1 MSLGRVNK
9 RIRLSLSPATFI
21 LTLAMFAGVLG
32 AQRPNKPLERLL
44 EDHWDYSLSV
54 SPVFASTLG
63 DRGNNNKLGDAT
75 LSAIGKHKAHLQTF
89 LARAKRIQTTSTVDR
104 INLSIFTRLIED
116 DLKEIQFETHLIPIT
131 NRWGF
136 HVGFVEL
143 PNRHVFDS
151 VYDYRD
157 YISRLKDY
165 SRFNS
170 ENIALMR
177 EGIKKGMVLPAVV
190 LEGYNETIE
199 PHIVD
204 NPTDSLLYAPFKDFK
219 VDLSAEEQTKL
230 REEAQAA
237 IREAVVPAFQTFLD
251 FMNDEYYPAC
261 TGSIAAST
269 LPNGREYYRYRVKHY
284 TTLDLTPEQVHET
297 GKAEVARIFEEM
309 TAIQNAVNF
318 EGTRDEF
325 VSMLRSDK
333 RFYPT
338 DAESYMKE
346 VAYILKRMDGEL
358 PKLFGRLPR
367 APYGIKVIPD
377 YLAPKTTTAY
387 YSQPS
392 GDGKRAGFYYVNTYN
407 LPSRPLYQLEALSLH
422 EAVPGHH
429 LQLAI
434 QQELEGLPP
443 LRKFNGFTAFVEG
456 WALYAERLGKEVG
469 FYEDPYS
476 DYGRLS
482 MEMWRACRLVVD
494 TGMHYMGWTRQRA
507 IQYMADHTAL
517 SLHNITAEVDRYISW
532 PGQALAYKTGE
543 IAIRTLR
550 KSAEEQ
556 LGDSFDIR
564 EFHDAV
570 LENGSVPLDTL
581 DELITNW
588 IEAKKG
594 NR

>member
-1 MSLGRVNK
+1 MDTKPRTKWN
-9 RIRLSLSPATFI
+9 RFC
-21 LTLAMFAGVLG
+21 LTLLMVILEILIVPGLAD

-44 EDHWDYSLSV
+44 ADHWDYSLSV
-54 SPVFASTLG
+54 SPVFATTLG
-63 DRGNNNKLGDAT
+63 DRGNNDKLGDAT
-75 LSAIGKHKAHLQTF
+75 LASIAKHKATLRAF
-89 LARAKRIQTTSTVDR
+89 LSRAERIEAETTVDR
-104 INLSIFTRLIED
+104 INLSIFVRLLSD
-116 DLKEIQFETHLIPIT
+116 EIQEIEFETHLIPIT

-143 PNRHVFDS
+143 PNRHVFES
-151 VYDYRD
+151 IYDYQD

-165 SRFNS
+165 ARYNT
-170 ENIALMR
+170 ENINLMR
-177 EGIKKGMVLPAVV
+177 QGIKQGMVLPAVV
-190 LEGYNETIE
+190 LEGYNDTIK

-204 NPTDSLLYAPFKDFK
+204 DATSSLLYAPFKDFT
-219 VDLSAEEQTKL
+219 VELSPEDQKSL
-230 REEAQAA
+230 REDAQAA
-237 IREAVVPAFQTFLD
+237 ISNSVVPAFKEFLS
-251 FMNDEYYPAC
+251 FMNDEYLPAC
-261 TGSIAAST
+261 SGSIAAST
-269 LPNGREYYRYRVKHY
+269 LPNGRAYYRYRVKHY

-297 GKAEVARIFEEM
+297 GKAEVARILKEM
-309 TAIQNAVNF
+309 LEIQHAVKF
-318 EGTRDEF
+318 DGTRDEF
-325 VSMLRSDK
+325 VAMLRTDK

-338 DAESYMKE
+338 DADSYMKE

-367 APYGIKVIPD
+367 SPYGIKVIPD

-434 QQELEGLPP
+434 QQELEGIPP

-469 FYEDPYS
+469 FYTDPYS

-494 TGMHYMGWTRQRA
+494 TGMHYMGWTRQQA

-517 SLHNITAEVDRYISW
+517 SIHNITAEVDRYISW

-543 IAIRTLR
+543 LAIRGLR
-550 KSAEEQ
+550 ETAEAQ
-556 LGDSFDIR
+556 LGNQFDVR
-564 EFHDAV
+564 EFHDAL

-581 DELITNW
+581 DELITKW
-588 IEAKKG
+588 IERQKG

>member
-1 MSLGRVNK
+1 MKTRW
-9 RIRLSLSPATFI
+9 
-21 LTLAMFAGVLG
+21 LTTVVTGLLCLLPFCELN
-32 AQRPNKPLERLL
+32 AQRPNKGLEKLL
-44 EDHWDYSLSV
+44 EEHWAYSLSQ

-63 DRGNNNKLGDAT
+63 ERGKNDRLADAT
-75 LSAIGKHKAHLQTF
+75 LESVQAHKKQLQAF
-89 LARAKRIQTTSTVDR
+89 LARASRISVTTVADR
-104 INLSIFTRLIED
+104 VNLAIFTRLLKD
-116 DLKEIQFETHLIPIT
+116 DISEIDFDTHLIPIT

-143 PNRHVFDS
+143 PNRHVFES

-165 SRFNS
+165 SRYNA

-190 LEGYNETIE
+190 LEGYNETIK
-199 PHIVD
+199 PHIVES
-204 NPTDSLLYAPFKDFK
+204 PESSLLYTPFNDFK
-219 VDLSAEEQTKL
+219 VELSDDEQMEL
-230 REEAQAA
+230 RTAAKEAIADS
-237 IREAVVPAFQTFLD
+237 VVPAFESFLS
-251 FMNDEYYPAC
+251 FMNEEYLPAC
-261 TGSIAAST
+261 SGDIAASA
-269 LPNGREYYRYRVKHY
+269 LPNGRAYYRYRVKHY
-284 TTLDLTPEQVHET
+284 TTLDTTPEQVHET
-297 GKAEVARIFEEM
+297 GKKEVTRILNEM
-309 TAIQNAVNF
+309 LEIQNNVGF
-318 EGTRDEF
+318 QGTRDEF
-325 VSMLRSDK
+325 VQMLRTDK

-338 DAESYMKE
+338 DADAYMKE

-434 QQELEGLPP
+434 QQELDGLPA

-494 TGMHYMGWTRQRA
+494 TGMHYMGWTRQQA
-507 IQYMADHTAL
+507 IEYMANHTAL
-517 SLHNITAEVDRYISW
+517 SIHNITAEVDRYISW
-532 PGQALAYKTGE
+532 PGQAIAYKTGE
-543 IAIRTLR
+543 LAIRRLR
-550 KSAEEQ
+550 AVAEEK
-556 LGDSFDIR
+556 LGSDFDIR
-564 EFHDAV
+564 SFHDVV
-570 LENGSVPLDTL
+570 LENGSVPLDIL
-581 DELITNW
+581 DELVTQW
-588 IEAKKG
+588 INENAGSK
-594 NR
+594 

>member
-1 MSLGRVNK
+1 MVIEKMKKRNRYFHESLV
-9 RIRLSLSPATFI
+9 LV
-21 LTLAMFAGVLG
+21 FAYVMCCGTSY
-32 AQRPNKPLERLL
+32 AQRPNKPLDRLL
-44 EDHWDYSLSV
+44 EDHWSYSLSV
-54 SPVFASTLG
+54 SPVFASTVG
-63 DRGNNNKLGDAT
+63 DRGNNDKLGDAT
-75 LSAIGKHKAHLQTF
+75 LASIEKHKAQLKSF
-89 LARAKRIQTTSTVDR
+89 IARAKRIETTTNLDR
-104 INLSIFTRLIED
+104 INKSIFTRLLNDELQEIEFD
-116 DLKEIQFETHLIPIT
+116 THLIPIT

-143 PNRHVFDS
+143 PNRHVFES

-157 YISRLKDY
+157 YIARLKDY
-165 SRFNS
+165 ERYNS
-170 ENIALMR
+170 ENIGLMR

-190 LEGYNETIE
+190 LEGYNDTIA
-199 PHIVD
+199 PHIVE
-204 NPTDSLLYAPFKDFK
+204 NPVDSLLYAPFKEFS
-219 VDLSAEEQTKL
+219 VELAPEEQREL
-230 REEAQAA
+230 RIEAQKA
-237 IREAVVPAFQTFLD
+237 IKDSVVPGFKTFLE
-251 FMNDEYYPAC
+251 FMNEEYLPAC
-261 TGSIAAST
+261 SGNIAAST
-269 LPNGREYYRYRVKHY
+269 LPNGRAYYRYRVKHY

-297 GKAEVARIFEEM
+297 GKAEVKRILEEM
-309 TAIQNAVNF
+309 AEIQRSVDF

-325 VSMLRSDK
+325 VSMLRNDK
-333 RFYPT
+333 RFYPV

-469 FYEDPYS
+469 FYQDPYS

-494 TGMHYMGWTRQRA
+494 TGMHYMGWTRQQA

-517 SLHNITAEVDRYISW
+517 SIHNITAEVDRYISW

-543 IAIRTLR
+543 LAIRSLR
-550 KSAEEQ
+550 KSAESQ
-556 LGDSFDIR
+556 LGDNFDIR
-564 EFHDAV
+564 EFHDAI

-581 DELITNW
+581 TELITTW
-588 IEAKKG
+588 IEEKQG

>member
-1 MSLGRVNK
+1 MV
-9 RIRLSLSPATFI
+9 I
-21 LTLAMFAGVLG
+21 LEILIVPGLAD

-44 EDHWDYSLSV
+44 ADHWDYSLSV
-54 SPVFASTLG
+54 SPVFATTLG
-63 DRGNNNKLGDAT
+63 DRGNNDKLGDAT
-75 LSAIGKHKAHLQTF
+75 LASIAKHKATLRAF
-89 LARAKRIQTTSTVDR
+89 LSRAERIEAETTVDR
-104 INLSIFTRLIED
+104 INLSIFVRLLSD
-116 DLKEIQFETHLIPIT
+116 EIQEIEFETHLIPIT

-143 PNRHVFDS
+143 PNRHVFES
-151 VYDYRD
+151 IYDYQD

-165 SRFNS
+165 ARYNT
-170 ENIALMR
+170 ENINLMR
-177 EGIKKGMVLPAVV
+177 QGIKQGMVLPAVV
-190 LEGYNETIE
+190 LEGYNDTIK

-204 NPTDSLLYAPFKDFK
+204 DATSSLLYAPFKDFT
-219 VDLSAEEQTKL
+219 VELSPEDQKSL
-230 REEAQAA
+230 REDAQAA
-237 IREAVVPAFQTFLD
+237 ISNSVVPAFKEFLS
-251 FMNDEYYPAC
+251 FMNDEYLPAC
-261 TGSIAAST
+261 SGSIAAST
-269 LPNGREYYRYRVKHY
+269 LPNGRAYYRYRVKHY

-297 GKAEVARIFEEM
+297 GKAEVARILKEM
-309 TAIQNAVNF
+309 LEIQHAVKF
-318 EGTRDEF
+318 DGTRDEF
-325 VSMLRSDK
+325 VAMLRTDK

-338 DAESYMKE
+338 DADSYMKE

-367 APYGIKVIPD
+367 SPYGIKVIPD

-434 QQELEGLPP
+434 QQELEGIPP

-469 FYEDPYS
+469 FYTDPYS

-494 TGMHYMGWTRQRA
+494 TGMHYMGWTRQQA

-517 SLHNITAEVDRYISW
+517 SIHNITAEVDRYISW

-543 IAIRTLR
+543 LAIRGLR
-550 KSAEEQ
+550 ETAEAQ
-556 LGDSFDIR
+556 LGNQFDVR
-564 EFHDAV
+564 EFHDAL

-581 DELITNW
+581 DELITKW
-588 IEAKKG
+588 IERQKG

>member
-1 MSLGRVNK
+1 MAIGKMKK
-9 RIRLSLSPATFI
+9 RNRSFYELLVLMIV
-21 LTLAMFAGVLG
+21 GVVFG
-32 AQRPNKPLERLL
+32 GTTDAQRPNKPLDRLL
-44 EDHWDYSLSV
+44 EDHWAYSLSV

-63 DRGNNNKLGDAT
+63 DRGNNDRLGDAT
-75 LSAIGKHKAHLQTF
+75 IVSIEKHKAQLQSF
-89 LARAKRIQTTSTVDR
+89 ISRAKRIDTTTTLDR
-104 INLSIFTRLIED
+104 INQSIFTRLLNDELQEIEFD
-116 DLKEIQFETHLIPIT
+116 THLIPIT

-136 HVGFVEL
+136 HVSFVEL
-143 PNRHVFDS
+143 PNRHVFES

-157 YISRLKDY
+157 YIARLKDY
-165 SRFNS
+165 GRYNA
-170 ENIALMR
+170 ENIGLMR
-177 EGIKKGMVLPAVV
+177 EGIKRGMVLPAVV
-190 LEGYNETIE
+190 LEGYNDTIE
-199 PHIVD
+199 PHIVE
-204 NPTDSLLYAPFKDFK
+204 NPVDSLLYAPFNDFN
-219 VDLSAEEQTKL
+219 VELSEEEQREL
-230 REEAQAA
+230 RIEAQNA
-237 IREAVVPAFQTFLD
+237 IKNSVVPAFKTFLE
-251 FMNDEYYPAC
+251 FMDEEYLPAC
-261 TGSIAAST
+261 SGSIAAST
-269 LPNGREYYRYRVKHY
+269 LPNGRAYYRYRVKHY

-297 GKAEVARIFEEM
+297 GKVEVERIFKEM
-309 TAIQNAVNF
+309 AEIQETVDF
-318 EGTRDEF
+318 QGSRDEF
-325 VSMLRSDK
+325 VAMLRSDK
-333 RFYPT
+333 RFYPV

-469 FYEDPYS
+469 FYQDPYS

-494 TGMHYMGWTRQRA
+494 TGMHYMGWTRQQA

-517 SLHNITAEVDRYISW
+517 SIHNITAEVDRYISW

-543 IAIRTLR
+543 LAIRSLR
-550 KSAEEQ
+550 KSAESQ
-556 LGDSFDIR
+556 LGDQFDIR
-564 EFHDAV
+564 EFHDEI

-581 DELITNW
+581 NELITTW
-588 IEAKKG
+588 IEEKQG

>member
-1 MSLGRVNK
+1 MAIGKMNK
-9 RIRLSLSPATFI
+9 RNRSFHEI
-21 LTLAMFAGVLG
+21 LVLMIVGVVFG
-32 AQRPNKPLERLL
+32 GTTDAQRPNKPLDRLL
-44 EDHWDYSLSV
+44 EDHWAYSLSV

-63 DRGNNNKLGDAT
+63 DRGNNDRLGDAT
-75 LSAIGKHKAHLQTF
+75 IVSIEKHKAQLQSF
-89 LARAKRIQTTSTVDR
+89 IARAKRIDTTTTLDR
-104 INLSIFTRLIED
+104 INQSIFTRLLNDELQEIEFD
-116 DLKEIQFETHLIPIT
+116 THLIPIT

-136 HVGFVEL
+136 HVSFVEL
-143 PNRHVFDS
+143 PNRHVFES

-157 YISRLKDY
+157 YIARLKDY
-165 SRFNS
+165 GRYNA
-170 ENIALMR
+170 ENIGLMR
-177 EGIKKGMVLPAVV
+177 EGIKRGMVLPAVV
-190 LEGYNETIE
+190 LEGYNDTIE
-199 PHIVD
+199 PHIVE
-204 NPTDSLLYAPFKDFK
+204 NPVDSLLYAPFKDFN
-219 VDLSAEEQTKL
+219 VELSEEDQREL
-230 REEAQAA
+230 RIEAQNA
-237 IREAVVPAFQTFLD
+237 IKNSVVPAFNTFLE
-251 FMNDEYYPAC
+251 FMDEEYLPAC
-261 TGSIAAST
+261 SGSIAAST
-269 LPNGREYYRYRVKHY
+269 LPNGRAYYRYRVKHY

-297 GKAEVARIFEEM
+297 GKVEVERIFKEM
-309 TAIQNAVNF
+309 AEIQQTVDF
-318 EGTRDEF
+318 QGSRDEF
-325 VSMLRSDK
+325 VAMLRSDK
-333 RFYPT
+333 RFYPV

-434 QQELEGLPP
+434 QQELEELPP

-469 FYEDPYS
+469 FYQDPYS

-494 TGMHYMGWTRQRA
+494 TGMHYMGWTRQQA

-517 SLHNITAEVDRYISW
+517 SIHNITAEVDRYISW

-543 IAIRTLR
+543 LAIRSLR
-550 KSAEEQ
+550 KSAESQ
-556 LGDSFDIR
+556 LGDKFDIR
-564 EFHDAV
+564 EFHDEI
-570 LENGSVPLDTL
+570 LRMGLFH
-581 DELITNW
+581 LIRSMN
-588 IEAKKG
+588 
-594 NR
+594 